1 MRFCYRMR
9 RWFFK
14 SMAAL
19 LMVSLGAG
27 APGMEALDAARYQLF
42 LDVSQPSVPTRGPAV
57 SRMVNLSG
65 RYYGSHPA
73 ADVYVTQTIKHTCTL
88 VAATMMIRNYACQR
102 GTPYA
107 FLTSSRVSRYCW
119 TKKYGLSRSFRV
131 GQVEVA
137 CTPEIGGCKDKKQYL
152 INALRKH
159 REGVVIYDTGAP
171 HAIWLFGYDA
181 ATDTFWCADTIKSR
195 GGHAIPLQAS
205 IIKGATQQDKVDT
218 IDKIWYIVE
227 RNATND
233 GRTAETRL

>member
-27 APGMEALDAARYQLF
+27 APGVEALNAARYQLF
-42 LDVSQPSVPTRGPAV
+42 MDKPQAVFPSRGPVV
-57 SRMVNLSG
+57 SRMLDRSG

-73 ADVYVTQTIKHTCTL
+73 ADVYVTQTIRHTCTL
-88 VAATMMIRNYACQR
+88 VAATMMIRNYACQH
-102 GTPYA
+102 GDPYTYM
-107 FLTSSRVSRYCW
+107 TSSMVSRYCW

-131 GQVEVA
+131 GGIEVA
-137 CTPEIGGCKDKKQYL
+137 CSPEIGACKDKKQYL
-152 INALRKH
+152 INALRRH

-181 ATDTFWCADTIKSR
+181 ATDTFWCADTIRSR
-195 GGHAIPLQAS
+195 GGHAIPLAGS
-205 IIKGATQQDKVDT
+205 IIKGATQQDKVNT

-227 RNATND
+227 RD
-233 GRTAETRL
+233 YSI